1 MRWTETLKAE
11 KRCKAKWMEK
21 YLTEEEQQRELE
33 AEQAAQAELMAS
45 MPAARKGRSERDCM
59 ELRLAGIEAAA
70 GEEEQPP
77 PPSYELA
84 RRRVA
89 EEVAATRQRSHRITG
104 DLSTDSMLKDIGSGL
119 WCSVNPGYT
128 QFKLTSSMHS
138 THVYNKNKG
147 WGERVDKA
155 HHLKRD
161 ECTQFAEKSLQLG
174 EKVFVSGGMKTGG
187 K

>member
-1 MRWTETLKAE
+1 MDQQNSMRWTETLKAE

-70 GEEEQPP
+70 GEEEPPP

-84 RRRVA
+84 RRRIA

-119 WCSVNPGYT
+119 WCSVNPG
-128 QFKLTSSMHS
+128 
-138 THVYNKNKG
+138 
-147 WGERVDKA
+147 E
-155 HHLKRD
+155 
-161 ECTQFAEKSLQLG
+161 
-174 EKVFVSGGMKTGG
+174 
-187 K
+187 